1 MKNITARIAAAGKGT
16 KNYQNKEVIDSYS
29 LVVSTHDRGL
39 QEVVRAKLYMGRS
52 KSASTVYANVW
63 IFGPSS
69 AHRGSGSAGG
79 YGYHKESEALA
90 RAFED
95 AGVRL
100 YHTPKGSTEEVPF
113 DDKATMDALS
123 ADIPEPMRTKFVTD
137 RATIFDICSAWNLP
151 SRELAKTSVE
161 IPSLVLA
168 GTFDPIT
175 PPAWSQLTASRL
187 PNSTYVEVEGSGHG
201 VFCSGDCARDL
212 VVAFVNDPASAAGKS
227 CPPVTNLG

>member
-1 MKNITARIAAAGKGT
+1 MKNITARITATGKGT
-16 KNYQNKEVIDSYS
+16 KNYQSKEVIASYS
-29 LVVSTHDRGL
+29 FIVATRGRGL

-113 DDKATMDALS
+113 YFGGTGTSYYEEIFAAIAKAVGQDG
-123 ADIPEPMRTKFVTD
+123 
-137 RATIFDICSAWNLP
+137 
-151 SRELAKTSVE
+151 
-161 IPSLVLA
+161 PSL
-168 GTFDPIT
+168 
-175 PPAWSQLTASRL
+175 
-187 PNSTYVEVEGSGHG
+187 
-201 VFCSGDCARDL
+201 L
-212 VVAFVNDPASAAGKS
+212 VSV
-227 CPPVTNLG
+227 

>member
-1 MKNITARIAAAGKGT
+1 MKNITAYITATGKGT
-16 KNYQNKEVIDSYS
+16 KNYQSKEVIASYS
-29 LVVSTHDRGL
+29 LIVSTHDRGL

-63 IFGPSS
+63 ISGPSS

-113 DDKATMDALS
+113 DFGGTGSSYYEEIFEAIAKAVGQDG
-123 ADIPEPMRTKFVTD
+123 
-137 RATIFDICSAWNLP
+137 
-151 SRELAKTSVE
+151 
-161 IPSLVLA
+161 PSL
-168 GTFDPIT
+168 
-175 PPAWSQLTASRL
+175 
-187 PNSTYVEVEGSGHG
+187 
-201 VFCSGDCARDL
+201 L
-212 VVAFVNDPASAAGKS
+212 VSM
-227 CPPVTNLG
+227 

>member
-1 MKNITARIAAAGKGT
+1 MKNITAYITATGKGA
-16 KNYQNKEVIDSYS
+16 KNYQSKEVVDGYS
-29 LVVSTHDRGL
+29 LIVATRGRGL

-63 IFGPSS
+63 ISGPGS

-113 DDKATMDALS
+113 DFGGTGTSYYEEIFAAIAKAVGQDG
-123 ADIPEPMRTKFVTD
+123 
-137 RATIFDICSAWNLP
+137 
-151 SRELAKTSVE
+151 
-161 IPSLVLA
+161 PSL
-168 GTFDPIT
+168 
-175 PPAWSQLTASRL
+175 
-187 PNSTYVEVEGSGHG
+187 
-201 VFCSGDCARDL
+201 L
-212 VVAFVNDPASAAGKS
+212 VSM
-227 CPPVTNLG
+227 